1 MFSILPGAM
10 SQLAPLLKPVSVQHW
25 HVLTAVIAIG
35 LAWAFFTA
43 FYNIYLHP
51 LAHFPGPRLA
61 AASKF
66 WLAYQ
71 EFVRGISLSDLRDEL
86 HAQYGD
92 IVRLQPNLLH
102 FANPHAYNEIYN
114 VKNKWDKDTAVY
126 RAFGMDES
134 SACFVKYKDAKF
146 RRDVLSP
153 MFSRSSILKM
163 QDLIQERV
171 NIFSGALAAKYAAG
185 KSSNI
190 YLGFRCFATDVL
202 MHFCYD
208 KSLEA
213 TRAPDF
219 EAEIVLALDGM
230 IPVLSLCKY
239 SSVLAFLVH
248 RFPAWLAKNAGSP
261 VLAALFR
268 LRKLLTA
275 QIDAILRNP
284 SELELAAHPTIYH
297 ALLSP
302 EANKGRPLP
311 SRKSLMDE
319 AGILLGAGAD
329 TTGVALTTITH
340 HVLHNPATLERL
352 KAELRA
358 AWPVLEDVPRYE
370 MLEKLPYLTAV
381 IKEGLRMFPSAIAHP
396 RVVPQG
402 GAVISGSF
410 IPSGVSR
417 ECFSFRHDVT
427 TPRAAAAAAASPS
440 SPFFWLVYIYSIV
453 QTVVGQ
459 SFVFVHRSPIMYER
473 PEEFLPE
480 RWLGPEAKA
489 CEAALSVFS
498 KGPRSCLGVNLAY
511 IEMYT
516 ALAHLFRMFDPKL
529 DESRPTSLK
538 IKEHFVPVF
547 VGEPL
552 HVYCRPVVE

>member
-1 MFSILPGAM
+1 M
-10 SQLAPLLKPVSVQHW
+10 SQLAPLLKPVSVQH
-25 HVLTAVIAIG
+25 VLIAVVAIG

-86 HAQYGD
+86 HDQYGD

-126 RAFGMDES
+126 CAFGMDES
-134 SACFVKYKDAKF
+134 SACFIKYKDAKI

-163 QDLIQERV
+163 QDLIRERV
-171 NIFSGALAAKYAAG
+171 NIFSDALAEQYAAG

-190 YLGFRCFATDVL
+190 YLGSRCFATDVL

-219 EAEIVLALDGM
+219 EAEIVLALDET

-248 RFPAWLAKNAGSP
+248 RFPAWLAKSTGSP
-261 VLAALFR
+261 VLAALFH
-268 LRKLLTA
+268 LREILAA
-275 QIDAILRNP
+275 QIDAVLRNP
-284 SELELAAHPTIYH
+284 SELELAAHPIIYH

-329 TTGVALTTITH
+329 TTGCRTHDHHTPLTPQPGDSRAAEGGAPCGVARVRRCPAIRDAGKVAL
-340 HVLHNPATLERL
+340 P
-352 KAELRA
+352 
-358 AWPVLEDVPRYE
+358 
-370 MLEKLPYLTAV
+370 
-381 IKEGLRMFPSAIAHP
+381 EGLRMFPGTIAHP
-396 RVVPQG
+396 RVVPQE

-410 IPSGVSR
+410 IPGG
-417 ECFSFRHDVT
+417 
-427 TPRAAAAAAASPS
+427 
-440 SPFFWLVYIYSIV
+440 
-453 QTVVGQ
+453 TVVGQ

-498 KGPRSCLGVNLAY
+498 KGPRSCFGVNLAY
-511 IEMYT
+511 IKLYT
-516 ALAHLFRMFDPKL
+516 VLAHLFRRFDPQR
-529 DESRPTSLK
+529 DESRPASLK

-552 HVYCRPVVE
+552 HVYCKPAME

>member
-1 MFSILPGAM
+1 M
-10 SQLAPLLKPVSVQHW
+10 SQFYSLLQSVSVQH
-25 HVLTAVIAIG
+25 VLITAVAVG
-35 LAWAFFTA
+35 LACASFTA
-43 FYNIYLHP
+43 FYNVYRHP
-51 LAHFPGPRLA
+51 LAHFPGPRLG

-86 HAQYGD
+86 HDKYGARSPIGAGVSDADPIAVSSLGD

-102 FANPHAYNEIYN
+102 FSNPHAYNEIYN

-134 SACFVKYKDAKF
+134 SACFIKYKDAKI

-171 NIFSGALAAKYAAG
+171 NIFCDALATQYAAG

-213 TRAPDF
+213 TRAQDF
-219 EAEIVLALDGM
+219 EADIVLALDGM

-239 SSVLAFLVH
+239 SSVLVFLVH
-248 RFPAWLAKNAGSP
+248 HFPAWLAKNSGSP

-268 LRKLLTA
+268 LRELLTA
-275 QIDAILRNP
+275 QIDAIIHDP
-284 SELELAAHPTIYH
+284 SELELAAHPIIYH

-311 SRKSLMDE
+311 SRKSLVDE

-340 HVLHNPATLERL
+340 HVLNNPAALERL
-352 KAELRA
+352 RAELRT
-358 AWPVLEDVPRYE
+358 AWPVLENVPQYE
-370 MLEKLPYLTAV
+370 VLEKLPYLTAI

-396 RVVPQG
+396 RVVPPEG
-402 GAVISGSF
+402 TVISGSF
-410 IPSGVSR
+410 IPGG
-417 ECFSFRHDVT
+417 
-427 TPRAAAAAAASPS
+427 
-440 SPFFWLVYIYSIV
+440 
-453 QTVVGQ
+453 TVVGQ

-498 KGPRSCLGVNLAY
+498 KGPRSCFGVNLAY

-516 ALAHLFRMFDPKL
+516 AVAHLFRRFDPKI
-529 DESRPTSLK
+529 DESRPSSLK

-547 VGEPL
+547 IGEPL
-552 HVYCRPVVE
+552 HIYCRPAALR

>member
-1 MFSILPGAM
+1 M
-10 SQLAPLLKPVSVQHW
+10 SQLAPLLESVSIQ
-25 HVLTAVIAIG
+25 HVLITVIAIG
-35 LAWAFFTA
+35 LAWALFTA
-43 FYNIYLHP
+43 FYNIHLHP

-86 HAQYGD
+86 HDQYGD

-134 SACFVKYKDAKF
+134 SACFIKYKDAKI

-171 NIFSGALAAKYAAG
+171 NIFSDALAEQYAAG
-185 KSSNI
+185 KSNNI

-230 IPVLSLCKY
+230 LPVLSVCKY

-248 RFPAWLAKNAGSP
+248 RFPAWLAKNTGSP
-261 VLAALFR
+261 VLAALFH
-268 LRKLLTA
+268 LREILAA
-275 QIDAILRNP
+275 QIDAVLRNP
-284 SELELAAHPTIYH
+284 SELKLAAHPIIYH

-311 SRKSLMDE
+311 SRQSLMDE

-329 TTGVALTTITH
+329 TVGVALTTITH

-352 KAELRA
+352 RSELRA
-358 AWPVLEDVPRYE
+358 AWPVLENVPRYE

-381 IKEGLRMFPSAIAHP
+381 IKEGLRMFPSAVAHP
-396 RVVPQG
+396 RVVPQE

-410 IPSGVSR
+410 IPGG
-417 ECFSFRHDVT
+417 
-427 TPRAAAAAAASPS
+427 
-440 SPFFWLVYIYSIV
+440 
-453 QTVVGQ
+453 TVVGQ

-489 CEAALSVFS
+489 CETALSVFS
-498 KGPRSCLGVNLAY
+498 KGPRSCFGVNLAY
-511 IEMYT
+511 VEMYT

-529 DESRPTSLK
+529 DSSRPTSLK
-538 IKEHFVPVF
+538 IKEHFVPLF

>member
-1 MFSILPGAM
+1 M
-10 SQLAPLLKPVSVQHW
+10 SQLAPLLKPVSVQH
-25 HVLTAVIAIG
+25 VLIVVITIG
-35 LAWAFFTA
+35 LAWAFFSA
-43 FYNIYLHP
+43 FYNVYLHP
-51 LAHFPGPRLA
+51 LARFPGPRLA

-86 HAQYGD
+86 HDQYGALPP
-92 IVRLQPNLLH
+92 IGAGLH
-102 FANPHAYNEIYN
+102 FSNPHAYNEIYN

-134 SACFVKYKDAKF
+134 SACFIKYKDAKI

-171 NIFSGALAAKYAAG
+171 NIFSDALAEQYAAG
-185 KSSNI
+185 KSSNV

-213 TRAPDF
+213 TRTPDF
-219 EAEIVLALDGM
+219 EAEIVLALDETV
-230 IPVLSLCKY
+230 PVLSLCKY
-239 SSVLAFLVH
+239 SSMLAFLVH
-248 RFPAWLAKNAGSP
+248 RFPAWLAKSTGSP
-261 VLAALFR
+261 VLAALFH
-268 LRKLLTA
+268 LREILAA
-275 QIDAILRNP
+275 QIDAVLRNP
-284 SELELAAHPTIYH
+284 SELELAAHPIIYH

-302 EANKGRPLP
+302 EANKGRPPP

-340 HVLHNPATLERL
+340 HRL
-352 KAELRA
+352 RAELRA

-370 MLEKLPYLTAV
+370 MLERLPYMTAV
-381 IKEGLRMFPSAIAHP
+381 IKEGLRMFPSAVAHP
-396 RVVPQG
+396 RVVPPE

-410 IPSGVSR
+410 IPGG
-417 ECFSFRHDVT
+417 
-427 TPRAAAAAAASPS
+427 
-440 SPFFWLVYIYSIV
+440 
-453 QTVVGQ
+453 TVVGQ

-498 KGPRSCLGVNLAY
+498 KGPRSCFGVNLAY
-511 IEMYT
+511 IKMYT
-516 ALAHLFRMFDPKL
+516 VLAHLFRRFDPQR
-529 DESRPTSLK
+529 DDSRFYSGTVQRGVDAFNVRL
-538 IKEHFVPVF
+538 
-547 VGEPL
+547 
-552 HVYCRPVVE
+552 

>member
-1 MFSILPGAM
+1 M
-10 SQLAPLLKPVSVQHW
+10 SQLAPLLEPVSVQH
-25 HVLTAVIAIG
+25 VLIAIITIG
-35 LAWAFFTA
+35 LAWAFFSA
-43 FYNIYLHP
+43 LYNVYLHP

-86 HAQYGD
+86 HDQYGASLP
-92 IVRLQPNLLH
+92 IEQGLH
-102 FANPHAYNEIYN
+102 FSNPHAYNEIYN

-134 SACFVKYKDAKF
+134 SACFIKYKDAKI

-171 NIFSGALAAKYAAG
+171 GFTGRINIC
-185 KSSNI
+185 
-190 YLGFRCFATDVL
+190 LGFRCFATDVL

-219 EAEIVLALDGM
+219 EAEVVLALDEMRVG
-230 IPVLSLCKY
+230 
-239 SSVLAFLVH
+239 FLVH
-248 RFPAWLAKNAGSP
+248 RFPAWLAKNTGSP
-261 VLAALFR
+261 VLAALFH
-268 LRKLLTA
+268 LREILAA
-275 QIDAILRNP
+275 QIDTVLQ
-284 SELELAAHPTIYH
+284 
-297 ALLSP
+297 
-302 EANKGRPLP
+302 ANKGRPLP
-311 SRKSLMDE
+311 SRKSLNDE

-352 KAELRA
+352 RAELRA
-358 AWPVLEDVPRYE
+358 AWPVLGDVPRYE

-381 IKEGLRMFPSAIAHP
+381 IKEGLRMFPSAVAHP
-396 RVVPQG
+396 RVVPQEG
-402 GAVISGSF
+402 VVISGSF
-410 IPSGVSR
+410 IPGG
-417 ECFSFRHDVT
+417 
-427 TPRAAAAAAASPS
+427 
-440 SPFFWLVYIYSIV
+440 
-453 QTVVGQ
+453 TVVGQ
-459 SFVFVHRSPIMYER
+459 SFVFVHRSPIMYEC

-498 KGPRSCLGVNLAY
+498 KGPRSCFGVNLAY
-511 IEMYT
+511 IKLYT
-516 ALAHLFRMFDPKL
+516 VLAHLFRRFDPQR
-529 DESRPTSLK
+529 DESRPASLK

-547 VGEPL
+547 VGETL
-552 HVYCRPVVE
+552 RVYCKPAVE

>member
-1 MFSILPGAM
+1 M
-10 SQLAPLLKPVSVQHW
+10 
-25 HVLTAVIAIG
+25 
-35 LAWAFFTA
+35 
-43 FYNIYLHP
+43 
-51 LAHFPGPRLA
+51 
-61 AASKF
+61 
-66 WLAYQ
+66 
-71 EFVRGISLSDLRDEL
+71 SLSDIRDEL
-86 HAQYGD
+86 HAEYGD

-114 VKNKWDKDTAVY
+114 QRNKWDKDTAVY
-126 RAFGMDES
+126 RAFDMHES
-134 SACFVKYKDAKF
+134 SACFIKYRDAKI

-163 QDLIQERV
+163 QDLIQERANV
-171 NIFSGALAAKYAAG
+171 FSDALAAQHAAG
-185 KSSNI
+185 KLSNM

-219 EAEIVLALDGM
+219 EAEIVLALNRM

-239 SSVLAFLVH
+239 SSLFVVLLH
-248 RFPAWLAKNAGSP
+248 RFPAWLAKNVGSP
-261 VLAALFR
+261 TLAAVFR
-268 LRKLLTA
+268 LRELLAA
-275 QIDAILRNP
+275 QIDAILRDP
-284 SELELAAHPTIYH
+284 SELTLAAHPIIYH

-311 SRKSLMDE
+311 SRQSLLDE

-340 HVLHNPATLERL
+340 HVLHNPATLQRL
-352 KAELRA
+352 RAELRE
-358 AWPVLEDVPRYE
+358 AWPVLENAPRYE
-370 MLEKLPYLTAV
+370 TLENLPYLTAV

-396 RVVPQG
+396 RVVPPE
-402 GAVISGSF
+402 GAVISGAF
-410 IPSGVSR
+410 VPGG
-417 ECFSFRHDVT
+417 
-427 TPRAAAAAAASPS
+427 
-440 SPFFWLVYIYSIV
+440 
-453 QTVVGQ
+453 TVVGQ
-459 SFVFVHRSPIMYER
+459 SFVFVHRSPIVYER

-498 KGPRSCLGVNLAY
+498 KGPRSCFGVKLAY
-511 IEMYT
+511 MEMHT
-516 ALAHLFRMFDPKL
+516 VLAHLFRKFEPQL
-529 DESRPTSLK
+529 DESRPASLK

-552 HVYCRPVVE
+552 RVYCKPAVG

>member
-1 MFSILPGAM
+1 M
-10 SQLAPLLKPVSVQHW
+10 SQLAPFLKPVSVQHW
-25 HVLTAVIAIG
+25 HVLIAVIAIG
-35 LAWAFFTA
+35 LAWTFFTA

-51 LAHFPGPRLA
+51 LAHFPGPRNSSRDL
-61 AASKF
+61 
-66 WLAYQ
+66 
-71 EFVRGISLSDLRDEL
+71 LSDLRDEF
-86 HAQYGD
+86 HAQCGASSPIGAGVCDANPIVSLPGD

-102 FANPHAYNEIYN
+102 FANTHAYNEIYD

-134 SACFVKYKDAKF
+134 SACFIKYKDAKI

-171 NIFSGALAAKYAAG
+171 TIFSDALAAQYAAG

-202 MHFCYD
+202 MHVYYD

-213 TRAPDF
+213 IRVPDF
-219 EAEIVLALDGM
+219 EAEIVLALNGM

-239 SSVLAFLVH
+239 SSVLAFL
-248 RFPAWLAKNAGSP
+248 NTGSP

-268 LRKLLTA
+268 LRELLTA

-284 SELELAAHPTIYH
+284 SELELAAHPIIYH

-302 EANKGRPLP
+302 EANKGRPPP
-311 SRKSLMDE
+311 SCKSLKDE
-319 AGILLGAGAD
+319 AGMILLGAGAD
-329 TTGVALTTITH
+329 TAGVALTTVTH

-352 KAELRA
+352 RAALRA
-358 AWPVLEDVPRYE
+358 AWPVLGDVPRYE
-370 MLEKLPYLTAV
+370 MLKNGRYQGGSPDV
-381 IKEGLRMFPSAIAHP
+381 SQCAIAHP

-410 IPSGVSR
+410 IPGG
-417 ECFSFRHDVT
+417 
-427 TPRAAAAAAASPS
+427 
-440 SPFFWLVYIYSIV
+440 
-453 QTVVGQ
+453 TVVGQ
-459 SFVFVHRSPIMYER
+459 FFVFVHRSPIMYER

-480 RWLGPEAKA
+480 GPEAKA

-498 KGPRSCLGVNLAY
+498 KGPRSCFGVNLAY
-511 IEMYT
+511 IKCIWRLRICSGCSTQNSM
-516 ALAHLFRMFDPKL
+516 
-529 DESRPTSLK
+529 SRGPQ
-538 IKEHFVPVF
+538 V
-547 VGEPL
+547 
-552 HVYCRPVVE
+552 

>member
-1 MFSILPGAM
+1 M
-10 SQLAPLLKPVSVQHW
+10 PVPVQH
-25 HVLTAVIAIG
+25 VLVAAIAIG
-35 LAWAFFTA
+35 LAWAFATV
-43 FYNIYLHP
+43 FYNLYRHP

-71 EFVRGISLSDLRDEL
+71 EFVRGISLSDIRDEL
-86 HAQYGD
+86 HAKYGD

-114 VKNKWDKDTAVY
+114 AKNKWDKDTAVY
-126 RAFGMDES
+126 RAFGMHES
-134 SACFVKYKDAKF
+134 SACFIKYKDAKI

-171 NIFSGALAAKYAAG
+171 NILSDALAAQYAAG
-185 KSSNI
+185 KSSNF

-219 EAEIVLALDGM
+219 EAEIVLALDDM
-230 IPVLSLCKY
+230 LPVLSLCKY
-239 SSVLAFLVH
+239 SSVFVFLVH
-248 RFPAWLAKNAGSP
+248 SFPAWLAKNVGSP

-268 LRKLLTA
+268 LRELLA
-275 QIDAILRNP
+275 VQIDAILHDP
-284 SELELAAHPTIYH
+284 SELKFAAHPIIYH

-302 EANKGRPLP
+302 EANKGRPPP
-311 SRKSLMDE
+311 SRQSLLDE

-329 TTGVALTTITH
+329 TTGVALTTIAH
-340 HVLHNPATLERL
+340 HVLHNPAILQRL
-352 KAELRA
+352 RAELRA
-358 AWPVLEDVPRYE
+358 AWPVLENVPRYE
-370 MLEKLPYLTAV
+370 ILEKLPYLTAV
-381 IKEGLRMFPSAIAHP
+381 VKEGLRMFPSATAHP
-396 RVVPQG
+396 RVVPPE

-410 IPSGVSR
+410 IPGG
-417 ECFSFRHDVT
+417 
-427 TPRAAAAAAASPS
+427 
-440 SPFFWLVYIYSIV
+440 
-453 QTVVGQ
+453 TVVGQ
-459 SFVFVHRSPIMYER
+459 AFVFVHRSPIMYEH

-498 KGPRSCLGVNLAY
+498 KGPRSCFGVNLAY
-511 IEMYT
+511 IEIYT
-516 ALAHLFRMFDPKL
+516 AVAHVFRRFDPQL
-529 DESRPTSLK
+529 DKSRPASLK
-538 IKEHFVPVF
+538 IKEHFVPAF

-552 HVYCRPVVE
+552 HVHCKPAVD